1 MPPHTLDGVTTPPP
15 LTLLPDRVGGL
26 PRGRS
31 ALPSS
36 EVAAAQR
43 GRMLQA
49 ITDEVAERGYAA
61 TSVQDVIRRA
71 RVSRSVFYEQFDDKQ
86 DAFLEAHAVASRQLI
101 GLIRHRVAELGDAP
115 WRQRMRTATEAY
127 LGGFESAP
135 TYAVSFMVELRA
147 AGPPLLDQRDRTLE
161 RHARDFAEL
170 AKHAAAQDPSVHV
183 PTDLEVIGAMGAA
196 DELTT
201 RAIRAG
207 HVADLGYLVE
217 PITSILEALLLRG
230 HHGPSK

>member
-1 MPPHTLDGVTTPPP
+1 MSPHTLTWVTNPPP
-15 LTLLPDRVGGL
+15 LTLLPDRAVGL

-36 EVAAAQR
+36 EVAASQR

-49 ITDEVAERGYAA
+49 ITDEVAERGYVA
-61 TSVQDVIRRA
+61 TSVQDIIRRA
-71 RVSRSVFYEQFDDKQ
+71 RVSRTAFYEQFSDKQ
-86 DAFLEAHAVASRQLI
+86 DAFLQAHAVASRQLLD
-101 GLIRHRVAELGDAP
+101 LIRHRVAELGEAP
-115 WRQRMRTATEAY
+115 WRQRMRTATQAY

-161 RHARDFAEL
+161 HHARDFAEL
-170 AKHAAAQDPSVHV
+170 AKRAAAEDTAVQV
-183 PTDLEVIGAMGAA
+183 PTQLEIVGVMGAA
-196 DELTT
+196 DELAS

-207 HVADLGYLVE
+207 HVADLSYLVE
-217 PITSILEALLLRG
+217 PITAIHEALLLRG
-230 HHGPSK
+230 HHRPR